1 VLKSRGGAEL
11 DPVAGGSALL
21 FWSKVAGNAGFF
33 VAVLILARALGP
45 TGRGTIAFITVTA
58 LVAARLAG
66 LGVGEAT
73 AVFAAQRPEARGALL
88 ANVVV
93 FALGGALVAAGVAC
107 GALVLLSG
115 ERPGGIGA
123 PELAVLAAATLVSAV
138 GEGGYFFLLGC
149 NRLRPLAFVTA
160 TASWVYPLLLAALWS
175 TVGLTVLRA
184 ALAWTAAEGIR
195 AAAYLGQSV
204 RGVSLGRIDPRLLVR
219 AVRFGS
225 RLWVGSLARFLNFRT
240 DQILMGFLA
249 SEAALGVYAVA
260 VNASEV
266 LLYLPAAT
274 ATALLPVAAR
284 SESGLRAEQT
294 LRAFRSAAVV
304 TLVAAVVAAIAGPL
318 LLPIVFGSAFGA
330 SVTPFLWLLPGAL
343 GFAAIAVFS
352 NALVAGSAPGLSSVG
367 ALVALVVGIVLD
379 FVLIPRF
386 GATGA
391 AVAASVAFVAGGVA
405 ALVVLRRQSPF
416 AWRELLQPRRSD
428 LNVFRALA
436 GPLGAVRLWPSRSV

>member
-1 VLKSRGGAEL
+1 VLRVRRVRHG

-33 VAVLILARALGP
+33 TAVLILARGLGP

-66 LGVGEAT
+66 LGMGEAT
-73 AVFAAQRPEARGALL
+73 AVFVARRPEARGALL

-93 FALGGALVAAGVAC
+93 FMLGSALLAAAVAC
-107 GALVLLSG
+107 GALAALG
-115 ERPGGIGA
+115 DDGPAGIGA
-123 PELAVLAAATLVSAV
+123 PELTIIAAATLVSAL
-138 GEGGYFFLLGC
+138 GDAGYVFLLGC
-149 NRLRPLAFVTA
+149 GRLRPLAFITA
-160 TASWVYPLLLAALWS
+160 TASWIYPLALVALWS
-175 TVGLTVLRA
+175 TVGLTVFRA
-184 ALAWTAAEGIR
+184 ALLWTAAESVR
-195 AAAYLGQSV
+195 ALAYLRQSL
-204 RGVSLGRIDPRLLVR
+204 RGVTLSRLDPGLMRE

-225 RLWVGSLARFLNFRT
+225 RAWVGSLARFLNFRT

-284 SESGLRAEQT
+284 AETGVRTAQA

-304 TLVAAVVAAIAGPL
+304 TAGAGLAAALLGPL
-318 LLPIVFGSAFGA
+318 LLPVVFGAPFEA

-343 GFAAIAVFS
+343 GFAATAVFS
-352 NALVAGSAPGLSSVG
+352 YALVAASSPGLSSVG
-367 ALVALVVGIVLD
+367 PLVSLVLGIALDL
-379 FVLIPRF
+379 VLIPAF
-386 GATGA
+386 GPSGA
-391 AVAASVAFVAGGVA
+391 AAAASAAFLAGGCA
-405 ALVVLRRQSPF
+405 ALAVFRHRNPF
-416 AWRELLQPRRSD
+416 AWRALLLPRRGD
-428 LNVFRALA
+428 LAVFRALA
-436 GPLGAVRLWPSRSV
+436 GPLRLVRST